1 MSNEEK
7 KLSVLE
13 KIQAALENS
22 KVVQEEINA
31 VAKKNLEIQKKSGD
45 ILEQQ
50 QLAEIELA
58 KSIKEQEEIK
68 NRIEAAQKR
77 QLEQQAE
84 YNAMLEEFK
93 DDTETLQE
101 LQQQMA
107 KDNEEHAKEM
117 ASLNEKRLRQSQKIR
132 RNDERREK
140 LQKES
145 IKNQKELDEALDGTA
160 AKAQGVE
167 KQFSSMSAA
176 LGGMVG
182 GKFGAFLKNIGNKES
197 PFDKLFGG
205 KKGGFSDFIQN
216 KGDKATGKMGQS
228 ISNLGQRMG
237 NMGKAGGKLNKVMG
251 GFGGILGKVGPMVGK
266 FGKLGKL
273 GFNPYL
279 IAAQVVY
286 ELVKALAVM
295 GNEVDTLSK
304 QIAGAT
310 GYASD
315 FHDEII
321 DGAIAGNMSGVGF
334 KEMASSITALADGM
348 STFLPENEA
357 TNTSL
362 ALTVGRLEK
371 FGIAGQQ
378 SVSMMDYMQRGM
390 GLSAQ
395 ASADLTANIARMGK
409 TVGITAK
416 KAVADFIKLQPML
429 SRYGKDNVKVFK
441 KLQAQAKATGMSVES
456 LVNSVKKFDTFEGA
470 AEQASQLNAV
480 LGTTLSGVELMQMDE
495 ADRINMI
502 RQQVQASVGN
512 FDSLDKFTKQYI
524 ADAMGVKDVA
534 EAQRMLNM
542 STAEYSDTLKGQQES
557 ANIQAELADATE
569 KLVPFVDQLKLGFT
583 QLMLSLSPVIEAI
596 SKFLRNITPML
607 SIGFK
612 LLGASLS
619 MLFLPINLVAK
630 GLALL
635 YDGGYAMWNMMDSMF
650 GPLTQIIGSFTQLF
664 NLFGSV
670 INPPFIRVFH
680 FLAEG
685 IKILLSPLMGLING
699 VGKLGSMFG
708 GLFGIMKDDADT
720 LTDNNKFDITAMAKM
735 DTSKMASGFSKVKE
749 SVAGLAN
756 VEMGGLLMAKPDGTS
771 IMAGDDILESV
782 SEGKLQIDVKMPKQ
796 EKPNYNVVVKIGETE
811 LKKMMM
817 QVTGE
822 ALSYG

>member
-22 KVVQEEINA
+22 KVAQDEINA
-31 VAKKNLEIQKKSGD
+31 AAEKNVELKERASELVLEQKIAEIDRLKTAEKLDAINQRIENAKKK
-45 ILEQQ
+45 
-50 QLAEIELA
+50 
-58 KSIKEQEEIK
+58 
-68 NRIEAAQKR
+68 
-77 QLEQQAE
+77 QLEQQAA
-84 YNAMLEEFK
+84 YNDMLEEFK

-101 LQQQMA
+101 LQEQMA
-107 KDNEEHAKEM
+107 KDQEKHAKEM
-117 ASLNEKRLRQSQKIR
+117 AGLNEDLLRQEKRKQDAQKR
-132 RNDERREK
+132 VNR

-145 IKNQKELDEALDGTA
+145 IKNQKDLDEALDETQ
-160 AKAQGVE
+160 AKAKGVQT
-167 KQFSSMSAA
+167 QFGQMSAA

-182 GKFGAFLKNIGNKES
+182 GKFGAFLKNMGNKES

-237 NMGKAGGKLNKVMG
+237 SMGKAGGKLNKVMG
-251 GFGGILGKVGPMVGK
+251 GFGGMLGKVGPMVSK
-266 FGKLGKL
+266 FGMLGKL

-279 IAAQVVY
+279 IAAQVVF
-286 ELVKALAVM
+286 ELVKAIAVL

-480 LGTTLSGVELMQMDE
+480 LGTTLSGIELQRMDE
-495 ADRINMI
+495 ADRVNMI
-502 RQQVQASVGN
+502 RQQVQASIGN
-512 FDSLDKFTKQYI
+512 FDTLDKFTKQYI
-524 ADAMGVKDVA
+524 ANAMGVKDVS
-534 EAQRMLNM
+534 EAQRLLNM
-542 STAEYSDTLKGQQES
+542 STAEYSDTLKGQEES

-583 QLMLSLSPVIEAI
+583 QLMLSLSPVIEAT

-612 LLGASLS
+612 VLGATLS
-619 MLFLPINLVAK
+619 ALFLPINLVAK

-635 YDGGYAMWNMMDSMF
+635 YDGGYALWNMMDDMF
-650 GPLTQIIGSFTQLF
+650 GPLTQIIDTFGKLF
-664 NLFGSV
+664 NVFSAT
-670 INPPFIRVFH
+670 INPPFIRIFH
-680 FLAEG
+680 FLGEG
-685 IKILLSPLMGLING
+685 IKIMLSPITSLISN
-699 VGKLGSMFG
+699 VNKLGGMFG
-708 GLFGIMKDDADT
+708 GLFDIFKDDADT
-720 LTDNNKFDITAMAKM
+720 LTGNNKFDITAMAKM

-796 EKPNYNVVVKIGETE
+796 EKPNYNVVVKIGERE

-817 QVTGE
+817 EVTGE